1 MMKLLVYK
9 IFILISF
16 FGFSQTNY
24 SGKVIDK
31 LTKSP
36 LANVSVYN
44 STENKL
50 SKTNSDGLFDLVIES
65 NNTEIL
71 FYIEGYNLKS
81 VIFSGNKN
89 YSIIELNSQI
99 EKLDEVIVRANK
111 KKVFQIERLKDFEE
125 TYVYAGKKNEVILMD
140 LSMANLASN
149 NARQVYSQIPGINI
163 FQNDDAGLQLNIG
176 GRGLNPNRSSNFN
189 TRQNNYDIS
198 ADALG
203 YPESYYTPANEG
215 LQEIQILRGAASLQ
229 YGTQFGGLVNFIMK
243 KPNQEKKL
251 EIITR
256 NTLGTNGLYTNF
268 TSTSY
273 KKNNFSYF
281 GFINYKKGDGFRENS
296 EFNSINY
303 YQNFNFQINEK
314 IKITADLTYLNYLAH
329 QAGGLSDIMFRDN
342 PFQSNRERNWF
353 DINWFLYNLKYIHK
367 VNDGLNLSLNFFGL
381 EAKRNSLGFRTNR
394 VDQIDPGEERDLIKG
409 DFSNYGFE
417 GRILKNY
424 KIKNKKNYL
433 LLGFKIYE
441 SNSMSEQGPGSG
453 NSTADFGF
461 DFNNYPNYVNQS
473 KYRYPNK
480 NFALFG
486 ENIFYLNENLSITP
500 GFRYE
505 NIVTKNI
512 GFYRRINTDAA
523 GNVIYNERFD
533 ENDSRKRSFLLLG
546 LGIGYKVNIDLD
558 LYSNF
563 SQNYRSVT
571 FADIS
576 IINPAYAI
584 NPNID
589 DEKGYTF
596 DFGLRGKIKDIM
608 SFDSSL
614 FALIYRDRIG
624 FVQRLF
630 PDGNVKS
637 ERGNVG
643 NAQILGFENLVD
655 FNLKKILSLNNNN
668 EMNFFINY
676 SFINS
681 KYLESE
687 EIGIEGKSVEFVPD
701 HNLKTGIKYGFKNLS
716 INFQYLYMSSQFTD
730 SSNAISGNLSG
741 VIGEIPS
748 YRIADLSFSYKAKK
762 ISYEFGIN
770 NLLNERYFTRRATG
784 YPGPGIIPS
793 APRNYYLTIEYII
806 KWKSE
811 KI

>member
-36 LANVSVYN
+36 LVNVSVYN

-50 SKTNSDGLFDLVIES
+50 SKTNSDGLFDLVLES

-353 DINWFLYNLKYIHK
+353 DINWFLYNLKYIYK

-433 LLGFKIYE
+433 LLGFKIYN

-453 NSTADFGF
+453 NSTADFEF

-624 FVQRLF
+624 FVQRVF

-643 NAQILGFENLVD
+643 NAQILGFENLID

-730 SSNAISGNLSG
+730 SSNAINGNLSG

-748 YRIADLSFSYKAKK
+748 YRIADLSFSYNAKK
-762 ISYEFGIN
+762 MSYEFGVN
-770 NLLNERYFTRRATG
+770 NLLNEKYFTRRATG

-793 APRNYYLTIEYII
+793 APRNYYLTLEYII
-806 KWKSE
+806 KWKSA
-811 KI
+811 KT

>member
-1 MMKLLVYK
+1 MMKLLGCN
-9 IFILISF
+9 ILILLSF
-16 FGFSQTNY
+16 FSFSQTNY

-31 LTKSP
+31 LTKTP
-36 LANVSVYN
+36 IANVSIYN

-50 SKTNSDGLFDLVIES
+50 SKTNVDGLFDLNIES

-81 VIFSGNKN
+81 VIFSDDKDYNL
-89 YSIIELNSQI
+89 IELNSQI

-111 KKVFQIERLKDFEE
+111 KKIFQIERLKDFEE
-125 TYVYAGKKNEVILMD
+125 TYIYAGKKNEVIMMS

-149 NARQVYSQIPGINI
+149 NARQVYSQIAGINI

-215 LQEIQILRGAASLQ
+215 LEEIQILRGAASLQ

-251 EIITR
+251 EILTR
-256 NTLGTNGLYTNF
+256 NTLGSNGLYTNF

-273 KKNNFSYF
+273 KKNNFSYY
-281 GFINYKKGDGFRENS
+281 GFVNYKKGDGFRENS

-314 IKITADLTYLNYLAH
+314 VKITADLTYLNYLAH
-329 QAGGLSDIMFRDN
+329 QSGGLSDLMFRDN

-367 VNDGLNLSLNFFGL
+367 VNDRLNLSLNFFGL

-409 DFSNYGFE
+409 DFSNYGIE
-417 GRILKNY
+417 GRILKNF

-433 LLGFKIYE
+433 LLGFKIYN

-453 NSTADFGF
+453 NSNADFEF
-461 DFNNYPNYVNQS
+461 DFDNYPNYVNQS
-473 KYRYPNK
+473 KYSYPNK

-533 ENDSRKRSFLLLG
+533 ENESRKRSFLLLG

-584 NPNID
+584 NPNIT

-596 DFGLRGKIKDIM
+596 DFGLRGKIKDIV

-614 FALIYRDRIG
+614 FALIYKDRIG
-624 FVQRLF
+624 FVQRVF

-643 NAQILGFENLVD
+643 NAQILGFENLID

-806 KWKSE
+806 K
-811 KI
+811 

>member
-71 FYIEGYNLKS
+71 FYSEGYNLKS

-89 YSIIELNSQI
+89 YSIIELDSQI

-303 YQNFNFQINEK
+303 YQNFNFEINEK

-353 DINWFLYNLKYIHK
+353 DINWFLYNLKYIYK

-433 LLGFKIYE
+433 LLGFKIYN

-453 NSTADFGF
+453 NSTADFEF

-614 FALIYRDRIG
+614 FALIYKDRIG
-624 FVQRLF
+624 FVQRVF

-643 NAQILGFENLVD
+643 NAQILGFENLID

-730 SSNAISGNLSG
+730 SSNAINGNLSG

-748 YRIADLSFSYKAKK
+748 YRIADLSFSYNAKK
-762 ISYEFGIN
+762 ISYEFGVN
-770 NLLNERYFTRRATG
+770 NLLNEKYFTRRATG

-793 APRNYYLTIEYII
+793 APRNYYLTLEYII
-806 KWKSE
+806 K
-811 KI
+811 

>member
-24 SGKVIDK
+24 TGKVIDK
-31 LTKSP
+31 QTKSP

-89 YSIIELNSQI
+89 YSIIELDSQI

-111 KKVFQIERLKDFEE
+111 KKVFQIGRLKDFEE

-433 LLGFKIYE
+433 LLGFKIYN

-453 NSTADFGF
+453 NSTADFEF

-624 FVQRLF
+624 FVQRVF

-643 NAQILGFENLVD
+643 NAQILGFENLID
-655 FNLKKILSLNNNN
+655 FNLKKILSLNNNNN

-730 SSNAISGNLSG
+730 SSNAINGNLSG

-748 YRIADLSFSYKAKK
+748 YRIADLSFSYNAKK
-762 ISYEFGIN
+762 ISYEFGVN
-770 NLLNERYFTRRATG
+770 NLLNEKYFTRRATG

-793 APRNYYLTIEYII
+793 APRNYYLTLEYII
-806 KWKSE
+806 K
-811 KI
+811 

>member
-111 KKVFQIERLKDFEE
+111 KKVFQIGRLKDFEE

-433 LLGFKIYE
+433 LLGFKIYN

-453 NSTADFGF
+453 NSTADFEF

-473 KYRYPNK
+473 KYKYPNQ

-624 FVQRLF
+624 FVQRVF

-643 NAQILGFENLVD
+643 NAQILGFENLID

-730 SSNAISGNLSG
+730 SSNAINGNLSG

-748 YRIADLSFSYKAKK
+748 YRIADLSFSYNAKK
-762 ISYEFGIN
+762 ISYEFGVN
-770 NLLNERYFTRRATG
+770 NLLNEKYFTRRATG

-793 APRNYYLTIEYII
+793 APRNYYLTLEYII
-806 KWKSE
+806 K
-811 KI
+811 

>member
-367 VNDGLNLSLNFFGL
+367 VNDGLNLSLNFYGL

-433 LLGFKIYE
+433 LLGFKIYN
-441 SNSMSEQGPGSG
+441 SNSMSEQGPGAG
-453 NSTADFGF
+453 NSTADFEF

-624 FVQRLF
+624 FVQRVF
-630 PDGNVKS
+630 SDGNVKS

-643 NAQILGFENLVD
+643 NAQILGFENLID

-730 SSNAISGNLSG
+730 SSNAINGNLSG

-748 YRIADLSFSYKAKK
+748 YRIADLSFSYNAKK
-762 ISYEFGIN
+762 ISYEFGVN
-770 NLLNERYFTRRATG
+770 NLLNEKYFTRRATG

-793 APRNYYLTIEYII
+793 APRNYYLTLEYII
-806 KWKSE
+806 K
-811 KI
+811 

>member
-24 SGKVIDK
+24 NGKVIDK

-36 LANVSVYN
+36 LANVSIYN

-433 LLGFKIYE
+433 LLGFKIYN

-453 NSTADFGF
+453 NSTADFEF

-624 FVQRLF
+624 FVQRVF

-643 NAQILGFENLVD
+643 NAQILGFENLID

-730 SSNAISGNLSG
+730 SSNAINGNLSG

-748 YRIADLSFSYKAKK
+748 YRIADLSFSYNAKK
-762 ISYEFGIN
+762 ISYEFGVN
-770 NLLNERYFTRRATG
+770 NLLNEKYFTRRATG

-793 APRNYYLTIEYII
+793 APRNYYLTLEYII
-806 KWKSE
+806 K
-811 KI
+811 

>member
-36 LANVSVYN
+36 LTNVSVYN

-71 FYIEGYNLKS
+71 FYSEGYNLKS

-89 YSIIELNSQI
+89 YSIIELDSQI

-353 DINWFLYNLKYIHK
+353 DINWFLYNLKYIYK

-433 LLGFKIYE
+433 LLGFKIYN

-453 NSTADFGF
+453 NSTADFEF

-596 DFGLRGKIKDIM
+596 DFGLRGKVKDIM

-624 FVQRLF
+624 FVQRVF

-643 NAQILGFENLVD
+643 NAQILGFENLID

-730 SSNAISGNLSG
+730 SSNAINGNLSG

-748 YRIADLSFSYKAKK
+748 YRIADLSFSYNAKK
-762 ISYEFGIN
+762 ISYEFGVN
-770 NLLNERYFTRRATG
+770 NLLDEKYFTRRATG

-793 APRNYYLTIEYII
+793 APRNYYLTLEYII
-806 KWKSE
+806 K
-811 KI
+811 

>member
-36 LANVSVYN
+36 LTNVSVYN

-303 YQNFNFQINEK
+303 YQNFNFEINEK

-353 DINWFLYNLKYIHK
+353 DINWFLYNLKYIYK

-433 LLGFKIYE
+433 LLGFKIYN

-453 NSTADFGF
+453 NSTADFEF

-596 DFGLRGKIKDIM
+596 DFGLRGKVKDIM

-624 FVQRLF
+624 FVQRVF

-643 NAQILGFENLVD
+643 NAQILGFENLID

-730 SSNAISGNLSG
+730 SSNAINGNLSG

-748 YRIADLSFSYKAKK
+748 YRIADLSFSYNAKK
-762 ISYEFGIN
+762 ISYEFGVN
-770 NLLNERYFTRRATG
+770 NLLNEKYFTRRATG

-793 APRNYYLTIEYII
+793 APRNYYLTLEYII
-806 KWKSE
+806 K
-811 KI
+811 

>member
-314 IKITADLTYLNYLAH
+314 IKISADLTYLNYLAH

-353 DINWFLYNLKYIHK
+353 DINWFLYNLKYVHK

-424 KIKNKKNYL
+424 KIKNKINYL
-433 LLGFKIYE
+433 LLGFKIYN

-453 NSTADFGF
+453 NSTADFEF

-624 FVQRLF
+624 FVQRVF

-643 NAQILGFENLVD
+643 NAQILGFENLID

-681 KYLESE
+681 KYLKSE

-716 INFQYLYMSSQFTD
+716 INFQYLYMSNQFTD
-730 SSNAISGNLSG
+730 SSNAINGNLSG

-748 YRIADLSFSYKAKK
+748 YRIADLSFSYNAKK
-762 ISYEFGIN
+762 ISYEFGVN
-770 NLLNERYFTRRATG
+770 NLLNEKYFTRRATG

-793 APRNYYLTIEYII
+793 APRNYYLTLEYII
-806 KWKSE
+806 K
-811 KI
+811 

>member
-24 SGKVIDK
+24 TGKVIDK

-36 LANVSVYN
+36 LANVSIYN

-50 SKTNSDGLFDLVIES
+50 SKTNSDGLFDLVLES

-394 VDQIDPGEERDLIKG
+394 VDQVDPGEERDLIKG

-433 LLGFKIYE
+433 LLGFKIYN

-453 NSTADFGF
+453 NSTADFEF

-624 FVQRLF
+624 FVQRVF

-643 NAQILGFENLVD
+643 NAQILGFENLID

-730 SSNAISGNLSG
+730 SSNAINGNLSG

-748 YRIADLSFSYKAKK
+748 YRIADLSFSYNAKK
-762 ISYEFGIN
+762 ISYEFGVN
-770 NLLNERYFTRRATG
+770 NLLNEKYFTRRATG

-793 APRNYYLTIEYII
+793 APRNYYLTLEYII
-806 KWKSE
+806 K
-811 KI
+811 

>member
-24 SGKVIDK
+24 NGKVIDK
-31 LTKSP
+31 QTKSP

-111 KKVFQIERLKDFEE
+111 KKVFQIGRLKDFEE

-433 LLGFKIYE
+433 LLGFKIYN

-453 NSTADFGF
+453 NSTADFEF

-624 FVQRLF
+624 FVQRVF

-643 NAQILGFENLVD
+643 NAQILGFENLID

-687 EIGIEGKSVEFVPD
+687 EVGIEGKSVEFVPD

-730 SSNAISGNLSG
+730 SSNAINGNLSG

-748 YRIADLSFSYKAKK
+748 YRIADLSFSYNAKK
-762 ISYEFGIN
+762 ISYEFGVN
-770 NLLNERYFTRRATG
+770 NLLNEKYFTRRATG

-793 APRNYYLTIEYII
+793 APRNYYLTLEYII
-806 KWKSE
+806 K
-811 KI
+811 

>member
-50 SKTNSDGLFDLVIES
+50 SKTNSDGLFDLVLES

-367 VNDGLNLSLNFFGL
+367 VNDGLNLSLNFYGL

-433 LLGFKIYE
+433 LLGFKIYN

-453 NSTADFGF
+453 NSTADFEF

-624 FVQRLF
+624 FVQRVF

-643 NAQILGFENLVD
+643 NAQILGFENLID

-730 SSNAISGNLSG
+730 SSNAINGNLSG

-748 YRIADLSFSYKAKK
+748 YRIADLSFSYNAKK
-762 ISYEFGIN
+762 ISYEFGVN
-770 NLLNERYFTRRATG
+770 NLLNEKYFTRRATG

-793 APRNYYLTIEYII
+793 APRNYYLTLEYII
-806 KWKSE
+806 K
-811 KI
+811 